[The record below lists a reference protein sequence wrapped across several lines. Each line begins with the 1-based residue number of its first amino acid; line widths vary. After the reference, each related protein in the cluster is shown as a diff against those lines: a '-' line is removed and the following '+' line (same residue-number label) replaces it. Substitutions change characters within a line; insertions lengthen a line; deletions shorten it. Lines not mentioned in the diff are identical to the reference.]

1 MSAADEKRRIQ
12 LLLIE
17 DNEDDVVIFKD
28 ILSGVNSCTFT
39 VQAADSLKK
48 GREILNRDPADLVFC
63 DLSLPDNHD
72 ISGIQKLQA
81 DYPHIPIVILTASR
95 DEKKAFRAIRFG
107 AEDYLCKSSITT
119 DLIERSILF
128 AIERK
133 KIIVEL
139 NQANAKLQGMVGQD
153 PLTGVL
159 NRRGLQ
165 DVLEMAS
172 LQMQRSNM
180 PVYALLLDFD
190 DFKKINDQHSFR
202 IGDLVLV
209 EICQRIREVVRNSDY
224 VARIGGDE
232 FLILLMDTREAEGQL
247 VADKIRM
254 KIAQLIFMTDLD
266 NEVKATVSI
275 GGSPLE
281 EDVRLFDQFLQ
292 KLHKAL
298 KTSKEL
304 GKNTATHWQK
314 QGASYA
320 ENRASKQQEMSDQ
333 IFEAGRLYVVKQE
346 VYDLQTRQIVGYELL
361 SRMDSIDLG
370 MPDDFFVFARQVNL
384 LTGVDIRCFR
394 ECLKAISRL
403 PANPG
408 HVHLNLFPSTLLEVG
423 WRGILKECQAVDLGV
438 LCLELSEQQII
449 GNPMTLAPDIQQ
461 LQSHG
466 VRIAIDDVGF
476 GRTSLESLVVLR
488 PDLVKIDK
496 SCVIGIAKSELKKN
510 NFERLLRI
518 VEACVPHYVIEG
530 IESEEELAFVLRSGC
545 RYGQGYLFSKPV
557 RF

>member
-1 MSAADEKRRIQ
+1 MTAADEKRKIQ

-28 ILSGVNSCTFT
+28 ILAGVTSCTFT
-39 VQAADSLKK
+39 VQAADSLRR
-48 GREILNRDPADLVFC
+48 GREILSSDPADLVFC

-81 DYPHIPIVILTASR
+81 DYPHIPIVILTANK

-107 AEDYLCKSSITT
+107 AEDYLCKNSITT

-266 NEVKATVSI
+266 KEVKATVSI

-292 KLHKAL
+292 KLHRAL

-314 QGASYA
+314 KGSYA
-320 ENRASKQQEMSDQ
+320 ENRASKQQELSEQ
-333 IFEAGRLYVVKQE
+333 IFETGRLYVVQQA
-346 VYDLQTRQIVGYELL
+346 VYDLKTRQIAGYELL
-361 SRMDSIDLG
+361 SRMDSIDLS

-403 PANPG
+403 PGNPG

-423 WRGILKECQAVDLGV
+423 WRGILKECQAVDLSL

-466 VRIAIDDVGF
+466 IRIAIDDVGF

-496 SCVIGIAKSELKKN
+496 SCVIGIGKSELKKN

-530 IESEEELAFVLRSGC
+530 IETEEELAFVLRSGC
-545 RYGQGYLFSKPV
+545 TYGQGYLFAKPE